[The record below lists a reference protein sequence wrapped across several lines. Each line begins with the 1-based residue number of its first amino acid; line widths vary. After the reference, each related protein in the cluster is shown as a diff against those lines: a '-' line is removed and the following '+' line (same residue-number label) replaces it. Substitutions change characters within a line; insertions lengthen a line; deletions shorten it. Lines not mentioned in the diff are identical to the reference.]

1 MADVNSKQMNICL
14 FIIYMGSSQLCFFL
28 KELTGQCEMYSK
40 SIENLYEADEEL
52 MMFVGFALCLG
63 TYIVFCTFFL

>member
-1 MADVNSKQMNICL
+1 
-14 FIIYMGSSQLCFFL
+14 
-28 KELTGQCEMYSK
+28 MYSK

-52 MMFVGFALCLG
+52 MMFVGFALRLG